1 MKLTGKDR
9 SYLRA
14 EGHGMDPLLQ
24 VGKDGLSEST
34 IDKTEELLTDHELI
48 KLRVLDNNQLSAKES
63 ANKLAELTE
72 SSVVQVI
79 GNVALLYRENPE
91 ISGYNIPQ

>member
-24 VGKDGLSEST
+24 IGKDGLSEST

-63 ANKLAELTE
+63 AYKLAELTD
-72 SSVVQVI
+72 SNVVQVI
-79 GNVALLYRENPE
+79 GHVALLYRENPE
-91 ISGYNIPQ
+91 ISEYNIPQ

>member
-24 VGKDGLSEST
+24 IGKDGLSEST

>member
-24 VGKDGLSEST
+24 IGKDGLSEST

-63 ANKLAELTE
+63 ANKLAELTD

>member
-1 MKLTGKDR
+1 MELTGKDR

-24 VGKDGLSEST
+24 IGKDGLSEST
-34 IDKTEELLTDHELI
+34 IEKTEELLTDHELI
-48 KLRVLDNNQLSAKES
+48 KIRVLDNNQLSARES
-63 ANKLAELTE
+63 AHKLADETD

-79 GNVALLYRENPE
+79 GHVALLYRENPE

>member
-24 VGKDGLSEST
+24 IGKDGLSEST

-63 ANKLAELTE
+63 AYKLAELTDAN
-72 SSVVQVI
+72 VVQVI
-79 GNVALLYRENPE
+79 GHVALLYRENHE
-91 ISGYNIPQ
+91 ISEYNIPQ

>member
-24 VGKDGLSEST
+24 IGKDGLSEST

-48 KLRVLDNNQLSAKES
+48 KIRVLDNNQLSAKES
-63 ANKLAELTE
+63 AHKLAELTD
-72 SSVVQVI
+72 SNVVQVI

-91 ISGYNIPQ
+91 ISGYNLPQ

>member
-24 VGKDGLSEST
+24 IGKDGLSEST

-72 SSVVQVI
+72 SRVVQVI